1 MNSERLIK
9 IVMMELASDQM
20 KLEDELEKTIN
31 SDMEINVKLISIKSL
46 LSQMTAI
53 DASIAKFT
61 SMTNNNK
68 NNNNN
73 NTK

>member
-1 MNSERLIK
+1 
-9 IVMMELASDQM
+9 MELASDQM

-68 NNNNN
+68 NNNN
-73 NTK
+73 TD

>member
-1 MNSERLIK
+1 
-9 IVMMELASDQM
+9 MELASDQM

-31 SDMEINVKLISIKSL
+31 SDMEINVKLKSIKSL

-68 NNNNN
+68 NNNN
-73 NTK
+73 TD

>member
-68 NNNNN
+68 NNNN
-73 NTK
+73 TD

>member
-1 MNSERLIK
+1 
-9 IVMMELASDQM
+9 MMELASDQM

-73 NTK
+73 NTD

>member
-1 MNSERLIK
+1 
-9 IVMMELASDQM
+9 MELASDQM

-73 NTK
+73 NTD